1 MEEIKQPRDIP
12 PGPPDTVKCPHCK
25 FKKHE
30 LLFNHNFGFFA
41 CSRCGR
47 MFMDPQFVKQ
57 MLGTINNP
65 PRIITDKRMMN

>member
-1 MEEIKQPRDIP
+1 
-12 PGPPDTVKCPHCK
+12 
-25 FKKHE
+25 
-30 LLFNHNFGFFA
+30 
-41 CSRCGR
+41 